1 MHLLKKIVILLLSI
15 GFFSP
20 VFAAID
26 SHEPTFCVVY
36 SDAEE
41 SDKKTAEEGDKE
53 TEEEEP
59 DCE

>member
-1 MHLLKKIVILLLSI
+1 MHLLKKIVILLLST

-26 SHEPTFCVVY
+26 SYEPAFCDVY
-36 SDAEE
+36 SQAEE
-41 SDKKTAEEGDKE
+41 GDKKTAEDGDTK